1 MNFSEMKQGVFVAK
15 MDIIVNPTGRLQGEI
30 QALSSKNYTT
40 RYLLAAALADGTSTI
55 LYPALS
61 EDGEAMRRCIRDLG
75 ARLEEDDEKI
85 VITGFG
91 RHPRPV
97 KELDVGNAGAV
108 LRFILSIAALLPE
121 EVTFVNRYPQSLGK
135 RPHDDLIMALQ
146 DMGAEITHHNG
157 RLPITVKGG
166 RLRGGRIRVSGK
178 VSSQYLSSLL
188 FLTPLLDED
197 SEIEV
202 LHDLKSKVVV
212 GQTLE
217 VLSQAGIHVEASED
231 LMHYRVP
238 GRQRYKAQTYIVQG
252 DYPGSAAILAAAA
265 VTQSDVKV
273 HRLTEDS
280 RQGERAVVDVLRAMN
295 VPLEHQNGTV
305 HVRGN
310 GRLKAVEFDG
320 DAFTD
325 AVLAMVAA
333 SVFAEG
339 TSRFYNV
346 ENLRY
351 KECDRITDFL
361 TELRK
366 AGANVEERKDEIIVH
381 GRPEGVEGGV
391 EIDAHFD
398 HRVIMALSVV
408 GLRAARPIRI
418 RDAHHVAKSYPQ
430 FFDHMKALGAQV
442 EWVDSRTDTSS

>member
-1 MNFSEMKQGVFVAK
+1 
-15 MDIIVNPTGRLQGEI
+15 MDMIVTPTNRLQGDI

-40 RYLLAAALADGTSTI
+40 RYLLVAALAEGTSTI
-55 LYPALS
+55 LYPAHS

-75 ARLEEDDEKI
+75 AVIEEDAEKI

-97 KELDVGNAGAV
+97 KELNVGNAGAV
-108 LRFILSIAALLPE
+108 LRFILSIAALVPG
-121 EVTFVNRYPQSLGK
+121 EVNFVNAYPQSLGK
-135 RPHDDLIMALQ
+135 RPHDDLLEALQ
-146 DMGAEITHHNG
+146 GMGVEIEHNG
-157 RLPITVKGG
+157 GKLPITVRGGNPKGG
-166 RLRGGRIRVSGK
+166 KIRVSGS
-178 VSSQYLSSLL
+178 VSSQFLSSLL
-188 FLTPLLDED
+188 FMTPLLDED

-202 LHDLKSKVVV
+202 LHDLKSKVVI

-217 VLSQAGIHVEASED
+217 VLAQAGIVVHASDD
-231 LMHYRVP
+231 LMFFRVP
-238 GRQRYKAQTYIVQG
+238 GRQKYRAQTYTVQG
-252 DYPGSAAILAAAA
+252 DYPGSAAVLAAAA
-265 VTQSDVKV
+265 VTNSDVKL

-280 RQGERAVVDVLRAMN
+280 KQGERAVVDVLRAMN
-295 VPLEHQNGTV
+295 VPLTHENGIV
-305 HVRGN
+305 HVRGK

-320 DAFTD
+320 DEFTD
-325 AVLAMVAA
+325 GVLAMVAA

-351 KECDRITDFL
+351 KECDRITDYL
-361 TELRK
+361 NELRK
-366 AGANVEERKDEIIVH
+366 AGANVEEKRDEIIVH

-398 HRVIMALSVV
+398 HRVIMALTVV
-408 GLRAARPIRI
+408 GLRAAKPIRI

-430 FFDHMKALGAQV
+430 YFDHLKALGAQV
-442 EWVDSRTDTSS
+442 KWVE

>member
-1 MNFSEMKQGVFVAK
+1 
-15 MDIIVNPTGRLQGEI
+15 MDVIVNPTRRLRGEI

-40 RYLLAAALADGTSTI
+40 RYLLAAALAEGTSVV
-55 LYPALS
+55 LYPARS
-61 EDGEAMRRCIRDLG
+61 EDGEAMRRCLRDLG
-75 ARLEEDDEKI
+75 AAIEETEDRV

-91 RHPRPV
+91 KNPRPV
-97 KELDVGNAGAV
+97 RELDTGNAGAV
-108 LRFILSIAALLPE
+108 LRFLMSVATLLP
-121 EVTFVNRYPQSLGK
+121 EVTFVNSYPESLGK
-135 RPHDDLIMALQ
+135 RPHSDLIDALEQ
-146 DMGAEITHHNG
+146 MGVRVEHRDG
-157 RLPITVKGG
+157 KLPVTIRGG
-166 RLRGGRIRVSGK
+166 RPRGGRIKVSGR

-202 LHDLKSKVVV
+202 LHELKSKVAVS
-212 GQTLE
+212 QTLE
-217 VLSQAGIHVEASED
+217 VLEEAGIRVEASED
-231 LMHYRVP
+231 MMFYRVP
-238 GRQRYKAQTYIVQG
+238 GRQKYQPRTYTVQG

-265 VTQSDVKV
+265 VTDSDVTV
-273 HRLTEDS
+273 HRLKADS
-280 RQGERAVVDVLRAMN
+280 RQGERAVIDVLKAMG
-295 VPLEHQNGTV
+295 VPLV
-305 HVRGN
+305 HEGDAVRVRG
-310 GRLKAVEFDG
+310 GGPLKAVEFDG

-333 SVFAEG
+333 AVFAEG

-366 AGANVEERKDEIIVH
+366 AGANVEERRDEIIVH

-398 HRVIMALSVV
+398 HRVIMALTVV
-408 GLRAARPIRI
+408 GLRAKSPIRI

-430 FFDHMKALGAQV
+430 YFDHLRELGAAV
-442 EWVDSRTDTSS
+442 EWV